1 MEILH
6 IRAFVDQY
14 DGDRFRTVVSN
25 GLHTI
30 HTENILYKNIGD
42 EKFDEVFGLYKQYL
56 KKTSEGVHGKTAKFW
71 FGYIEMLHLLNS
83 LFEILD

>member
-1 MEILH
+1 MEMEILH

-56 KKTSEGVHGKTAKFW
+56 KKTSEGVHGKQR
-71 FGYIEMLHLLNS
+71 NS
-83 LFEILD
+83 GLGILKCYTC